1 MLYNGILRIRI
12 QHFYSEELIREA
24 KVDRIVDFRVE
35 GMASEKVFQFL
46 VEGGKATA
54 GPPIL

>member
-1 MLYNGILRIRI
+1 MHYCD
-12 QHFYSEELIREA
+12 SEELIKEST
-24 KVDRIVDFRVE
+24 VDRIVVIKV
-35 GMASEKVFQFL
+35 GSMASEKVFQFL